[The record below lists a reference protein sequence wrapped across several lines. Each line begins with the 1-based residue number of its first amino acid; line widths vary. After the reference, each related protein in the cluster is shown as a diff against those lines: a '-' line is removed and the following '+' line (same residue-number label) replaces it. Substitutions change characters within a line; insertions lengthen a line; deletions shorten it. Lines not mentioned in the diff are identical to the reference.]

1 MNLPQGRFERFLSEE
16 DFLEALATSMKR
28 PGGELVTL
36 SRGFRATDSAYD
48 PQQPRPL
55 EHHGVRRG
63 VAPEGGS
70 GPARRVKRGHGR
82 AGIHGAR

>member
-36 SRGFRATDSAYD
+36 SRGFARLIQLTTRSSRVPWSITGFVEGLRPKAVRA
-48 PQQPRPL
+48 RP
-55 EHHGVRRG
+55 
-63 VAPEGGS
+63 VA
-70 GPARRVKRGHGR
+70 
-82 AGIHGAR
+82 